1 VSELSAVGKI
11 KRAMKLAKLMKAGMT
26 LSYFDVIELLGE
38 IESLEETIR
47 VLDTRDDDALVT
59 AYRKD
64 NAELKRQLADA
75 EQYKAHN
82 TVLLARALRAEE
94 EVELYRKDNSTL
106 ADEAIAYKKRAKRA
120 VKENRELL
128 AKNSGLR
135 ESYIR
140 AVNMANDLYH
150 LGNILL
156 NQDGMIDECVKQVE
170 DEWRKLV
177 AEWRGDGE

>member
-64 NAELKRQLADA
+64 NAELQ
-75 EQYKAHN
+75 
-82 TVLLARALRAEE
+82 
-94 EVELYRKDNSTL
+94 
-106 ADEAIAYKKRAKRA
+106 
-120 VKENRELL
+120 
-128 AKNSGLR
+128 
-135 ESYIR
+135 
-140 AVNMANDLYH
+140 
-150 LGNILL
+150 
-156 NQDGMIDECVKQVE
+156 
-170 DEWRKLV
+170 RKLV
-177 AEWRGDGE
+177 EARLAWISIANGRLPEKFQECIVLDKNKRVHNWIHDDALLPLFAEYTHWMPLPQPPEVK